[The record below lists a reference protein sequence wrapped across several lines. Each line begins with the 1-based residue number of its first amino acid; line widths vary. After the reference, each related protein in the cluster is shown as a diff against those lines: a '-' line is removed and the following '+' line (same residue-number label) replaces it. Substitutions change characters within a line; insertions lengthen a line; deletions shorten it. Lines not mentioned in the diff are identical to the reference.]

1 MKRLVILVYGIL
13 CYAIFFLTFLYL
25 IAFLGNLQ
33 QVPLLTAWLP
43 WLAEVVPYSVDA
55 GRETGNPGVAVIIN
69 LALIL
74 IFGLQHSVMARTG
87 FKRWLKQAVP
97 ESAERSTYVLVSSAC
112 LILLYW
118 QWRSL
123 PGVIWS
129 AESAAAQAV
138 GWGLFG
144 LGFAI
149 VLLSTF
155 LINHFDLFGLRQ
167 VWNQFRERPNNP
179 VPFVTPLLYAV
190 VRHPLYLGF
199 LLAFWGGPTMTV
211 GGLIFAG
218 GMTVY
223 ILIAVR
229 FEERDLVRFHGNEY
243 RRYQEQVPM
252 LVPLPGHRY
261 RPLGSHGERV
271 SG

>member
-1 MKRLVILVYGIL
+1 MKRVMILVYGVVS
-13 CYAIFFLTFLYL
+13 YVIFLLTFLYL
-25 IAFLGNLQ
+25 IAFLGNVQ
-33 QVPLLTAWLP
+33 QTPLGTQWLP
-43 WLAEVVPYSVDA
+43 WVADLVPYSVAA
-55 GRETGNPGVAVIIN
+55 GRETGHIGLAVLIN
-69 LALIL
+69 VALIL
-74 IFGLQHSVMARTG
+74 LFGLQHSIMARTG

-118 QWRSL
+118 QWRPL
-123 PGVIWS
+123 PAELWA
-129 AESAAAQAV
+129 AESTLGQAF
-138 GWGLFG
+138 GWGVFG

-167 VWNQFRERPNNP
+167 VWGEFRNRPNP
-179 VPFVTPLLYAV
+179 PLPFVTPLLYAV

-199 LLAFWGGPTMTV
+199 LLAFWGGPGMTV
-211 GGLIFAG
+211 GGLIFAA
-218 GMTVY
+218 GMTAY

-229 FEERDLVRFHGNEY
+229 LEERDLVRFHGDAY
-243 RRYQEQVPM
+243 RDYQEQVPM

-261 RPLGSHGERV
+261 RPASQEGSP
-271 SG
+271 